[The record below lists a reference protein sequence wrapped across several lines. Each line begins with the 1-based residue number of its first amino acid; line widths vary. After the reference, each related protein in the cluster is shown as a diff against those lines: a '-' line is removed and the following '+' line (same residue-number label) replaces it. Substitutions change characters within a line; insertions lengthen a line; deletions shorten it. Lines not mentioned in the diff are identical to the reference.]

1 MELVVDA
8 NILLASFLKE
18 AVTRELLL
26 DSRLTFYAPEHL
38 LLETSRHLAK
48 SASLR
53 RRIRLSNEELQALF
67 RLLTMNIRT
76 IPKQSYKHLL
86 KEALNLAPHKED
98 APYLAVA
105 LLRNIPIW
113 SNDRGLKNQSV
124 VKIYTTFELIKLL
137 EGKYRF

>member
-8 NILLASFLKE
+8 NVLLASFLKE

-26 DSRLTFYAPEHL
+26 DSRLTLYAPEHL
-38 LLETSRHLAK
+38 LSEISRHLAK

-53 RRIRLSNEELQALF
+53 RRIKLSNEELQTLF

-76 IPKQSYKHLL
+76 IPKQSYKHLWG
-86 KEALNLAPHKED
+86 KALALAPHKED

-105 LLRNIPIW
+105 LLQEIPIW
-113 SNDRGLKNQSV
+113 SNDSGMKDQNE
-124 VKIYTTFELIKLL
+124 VKVYTTPEILRSLGKL
-137 EGKYRF
+137 

>member
-26 DSRLTFYAPEHL
+26 DSRLILYAPEHL
-38 LLETSRHLAK
+38 LSETSRHLEK

-53 RRIRLSNEELQALF
+53 KRIRLSNDEIQQLF

-76 IPKQSYKHLL
+76 ISKQSYRLFFNR
-86 KEALNLAPHKED
+86 ALALAPHKED

-105 LLRNIPIW
+105 LLYEIPIW
-113 SNDRGLKNQSV
+113 SNDSGLKNQPV
-124 VKIYTTFELIKLL
+124 IKIYTTTDLL
-137 EGKYRF
+137 KILNPRNPH

>member
-8 NILLASFLKE
+8 NILLASFLKA

-26 DSRLTFYAPEHL
+26 DSRLTLYAPEHL
-38 LLETSRHLAK
+38 LSETSRHLTR

-53 RRIRLSNEELQALF
+53 RRIKLSNEELQTLF

-76 IPKQSYKHLL
+76 VQKQSYKHFLS
-86 KEALNLAPHKED
+86 KALTLASHKED

-105 LLRNIPIW
+105 LLQNIPIW
-113 SNDRGLKNQSV
+113 SNDKGMKNQDE
-124 VKIYTTFELIKLL
+124 VKVYTTTEIL
-137 EGKYRF
+137 RTVTR

>member
-26 DSRLTFYAPEHL
+26 DSRLTLYAPEHL
-38 LLETSRHLAK
+38 LSETSKHLSK

-53 RRIRLSNEELQALF
+53 RRIKLSNEELQTLF
-67 RLLTMNIRT
+67 RLLTMNIRA
-76 IPKQSYKHLL
+76 IPKQSYKHLWG
-86 KEALNLAPHKED
+86 KALALAPHEED

-105 LLRNIPIW
+105 LLREIAIW
-113 SNDRGLKNQSV
+113 SNDRGLKNQNL
-124 VKIYTTFELIKLL
+124 VKVYTTFELIRIL
-137 EGKYRF
+137 EKER